1 MSPYF
6 KCLHAFLIF
15 LFCEL
20 MKYWSNMYTCKQI
33 TEVSESEPFPQSCV
47 CVTCL
52 SLSLSLSLTALT
64 LSVKILGTF
73 DIKQLF
79 CFPSRSQLFCFPSRS
94 QLFLLFQLV
103 PLGHTHTHTPSES
116 AAVPQEHTH
125 VCCSS
130 IISAVCA
137 NYRRLLTQNVFLSFS
152 YVNMQ

>member
-52 SLSLSLSLTALT
+52 SLSLSLSDGSHALGKNT
-64 LSVKILGTF
+64 RHLWHKAAVLLPVKISA
-73 DIKQLF
+73 
-79 CFPSRSQLFCFPSRS
+79 FPSLSTSPTRT
-94 QLFLLFQLV
+94 
-103 PLGHTHTHTPSES
+103 HTHTHTQRECSGS
-116 AAVPQEHTH
+116 SGTHTC
-125 VCCSS
+125 V
-130 IISAVCA
+130 
-137 NYRRLLTQNVFLSFS
+137 LLVHHQRCLCKL
-152 YVNMQ
+152 